1 MGGNPDQ
8 NDYVEKATD
17 IRAYIRYNYW

>member
-17 IRAYIRYNYW
+17 VRAYIRYNYW